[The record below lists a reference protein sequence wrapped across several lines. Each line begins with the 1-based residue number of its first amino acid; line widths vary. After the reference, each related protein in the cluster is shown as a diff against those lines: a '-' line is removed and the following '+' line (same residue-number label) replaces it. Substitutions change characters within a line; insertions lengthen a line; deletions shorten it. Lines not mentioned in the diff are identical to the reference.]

1 MNFASVILNQN
12 IERMQDYVT
21 WIQIVLSSILK
32 LKMYMNILLMMLK
45 KDLIHQ
51 IMKLTDHGLQEKTK
65 SYWINER

>member
-1 MNFASVILNQN
+1 MNFALVILNQN

-21 WIQIVLSSILK
+21 RIQIVLSSILK
-32 LKMYMNILLMMLK
+32 LKMYINILLMMLK

-51 IMKLTDHGLQEKTK
+51 IMKLIDHVLQEKTK